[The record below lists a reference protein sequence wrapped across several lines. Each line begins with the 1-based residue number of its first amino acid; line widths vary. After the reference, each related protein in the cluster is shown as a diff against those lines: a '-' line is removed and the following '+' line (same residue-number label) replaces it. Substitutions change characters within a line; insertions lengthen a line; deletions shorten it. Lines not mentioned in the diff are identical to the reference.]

1 MAVHHRLV
9 RVAPSAADG
18 RVATAG
24 AGAAAG
30 KGPRRLSHPMR
41 KLAGRCPHLVQAPLT
56 VWQPGKAQ
64 IAAVSGADRRSAK
77 IARAGMNQSR
87 EAHLA
92 ERSLHSP
99 EGALSWTDERSW
111 RWVGYAIAGA
121 GNAVGLD
128 VGVAVG
134 SPPPSRT
141 GEARRPVCGAGL
153 RSLPAKQHAP
163 KARPSPRHRP
173 WPASSRLPYS
183 KGHRSPGAAGPATG
197 QQRAG
202 PGGCGGPSMATQDH
216 YRARLSDRWLSRSL
230 PGGSCTSPAGRRAR
244 R

>member
-1 MAVHHRLV
+1 M
-9 RVAPSAADG
+9 
-18 RVATAG
+18 AG

-30 KGPRRLSHPMR
+30 KGPRRLSHPR
-41 KLAGRCPHLVQAPLT
+41 GNWLAGARTSSRHRSPCVAT
-56 VWQPGKAQ
+56 
-64 IAAVSGADRRSAK
+64 SEGADCRRQRRGPQVRQDREGRNESIARSAPC
-77 IARAGMNQSR
+77 RA
-87 EAHLA
+87 LA
-92 ERSLHSP
+92 PFPRRGTEL
-99 EGALSWTDERSW
+99 TDERSW

-121 GNAVGLD
+121 GNAVGID

-202 PGGCGGPSMATQDH
+202 PGGCAGPAAAAQDH

-230 PGGSCTSPAGRRAR
+230 PGRSCTSPAGRRAR